1 MSEPAFQGVDI
12 TYKSNADNKDIRNL
26 LVKLVPKATAQL
38 AEYSKQF
45 RGKSEKE
52 TCKNIFDFLKN
63 DIKYSADD
71 SEQIIKLPSALLK
84 KRIADC
90 KSFSLFTAAVCE
102 NLKIPYQFV
111 YASYNDNPIPSHV
124 YVATKNGCIIDAVW
138 GIFNSEKD
146 STYKYIKNM
155 NVRYMAGVSSPQL
168 GNCGCQQNQNGIG
181 KLNPLR
187 ILLAPGRGVFLA
199 ILKGNFDNAA
209 GLLTKVNEKN
219 GAGVKKLWEK
229 IGGKY
234 SKLQNAIKV
243 GASKNPKKLGLL
255 GMIRK
260 KVKKSGGV
268 KGINGASNA
277 AIQAAIVSACT
288 AAGTAIGPPIGT
300 AGGASLGAALAAIFP
315 MLMDM
320 VKLTPDA
327 EETDVIVPAKIAPD
341 QEDIDVPIPEATPAP
356 PTLPSKPQSNE
367 QPSAP
372 SSNEQPSAP
381 SSSQDPQ
388 PSSSTPPI
396 VPPPPTPP
404 NGDEKLEDKIKKYVP
419 YAAALGVAAY
429 LIYKK

>member
-38 AEYSKQF
+38 AEYSKRF

-63 DIKYSADD
+63 EIKYSADD

-84 KRIADC
+84 KRAQGSDC

-111 YASYNDNPIPSHV
+111 YASYNENPIPSHV
-124 YVATKNGCIIDAVW
+124 YVATKNGYIIDAVW

-146 STYKYIKNM
+146 STYKYTKNM

-168 GNCGCQQNQNGIG
+168 GNCGCQQNANGIG

-199 ILKGNFDNAA
+199 ILKGNFDNSA

-243 GASKNPKKLGLL
+243 GSSKNPKKLGLL

-268 KGINGASNA
+268 KGINGASDA

-341 QEDIDVPIPEATPAP
+341 QEDIDVPIPEASAPP
-356 PTLPSKPQSNE
+356 PTLPPPPPNT
-367 QPSAP
+367 
-372 SSNEQPSAP
+372 
-381 SSSQDPQ
+381 QDKIEKT
-388 PSSSTPPI
+388 SDTPTNNPP
-396 VPPPPTPP
+396 PPPPTTPPPPP
-404 NGDEKLEDKIKKYVP
+404 NGDEKLGDKIKKYLP
-419 YAAALGVAAY
+419 YAAVLGIGAY
-429 LIYKK
+429 LIFKK